1 MEGTVQ
7 DVPINLTQDD
17 SDDESYAGVK
27 DEPPALVTQ
36 YEDDSNDDE
45 SDNGGEESLADA
57 IAITDDGCR
66 YPTRRRMEPDRTI
79 PLAKGLTHS
88 SSQQMTGG
96 VLFAQIE
103 SINVSYDKDARGNA
117 TVRERE
123 MTRRGNKLE
132 LAGVGYPT
140 GQPEGVRG
148 RIDLKEQ

>member
-1 MEGTVQ
+1 MQ
-7 DVPINLTQDD
+7 DG

-57 IAITDDGCR
+57 IVIMDDGRR

-88 SSQQMTGG
+88 SSRQMSGG
-96 VLFAQIE
+96 VVSAQIE
-103 SINVSYDKDARGNA
+103 
-117 TVRERE
+117 
-123 MTRRGNKLE
+123 
-132 LAGVGYPT
+132 
-140 GQPEGVRG
+140 
-148 RIDLKEQ
+148 